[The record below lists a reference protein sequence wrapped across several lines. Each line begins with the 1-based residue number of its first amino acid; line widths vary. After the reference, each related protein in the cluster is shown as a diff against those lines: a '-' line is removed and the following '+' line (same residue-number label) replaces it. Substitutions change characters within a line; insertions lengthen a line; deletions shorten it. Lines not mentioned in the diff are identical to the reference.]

1 MSEAQ
6 QVQGEIQCDDQVVG
20 HVPEALVE
28 TESQHVDDGEASDE
42 TYAISND
49 PVDLGKVA
57 DTDYSKQ
64 CRTVDISQNLFSV
77 SVVAADPEVVEAEA
91 EGQVAVL
98 GEASLDHL
106 SLEQLTHHDVEQP
119 EPVDDQASVGLTAKP
134 AQEQRPAK
142 RKHKNKLPTRN
153 TPVAQNSYKPA
164 QAELKAA
171 SQGSLQQLAERFNN
185 NAEIPSP
192 VDYVVY
198 SSVGYLSAVMTRPH
212 PDQVKAS
219 AEYNAGDATAK
230 RRMLIPTEQHAV
242 DVMVLTSTVFGSFS
256 NCGRPIANNYKDFV
270 SMVRS
275 DREPKAKRLG
285 RISFMRYSA
294 NDTRKFLAAAFVQYN
309 DGSRNPEEATTV
321 NLNALRKSLVKIF
334 ETFRNVRI
342 GIMFFGDDQHK
353 PTHWSEIE
361 SVIESVCR
369 ENKRQVTVFVHS
381 RVLVDSSN
389 LMSHNLKQ
397 SAAKRGFA
405 V

>member
-1 MSEAQ
+1 MSEAH
-6 QVQGEIQCDDQVVG
+6 QVQGEIQCEDQVQG
-20 HVPEALVE
+20 HVPGTQVKPVE
-28 TESQHVDDGEASDE
+28 IQTAFIPAPEPDHAPDE

-49 PVDLGKVA
+49 PVEHYRKTDLTPHMV
-57 DTDYSKQ
+57 
-64 CRTVDISQNLFSV
+64 SV
-77 SVVAADPEVVEAEA
+77 SLIGGTSVDPEIVEAEA
-91 EGQVAVL
+91 EGQLAVL
-98 GEASLDHL
+98 GETQVEV
-106 SLEQLTHHDVEQP
+106 LEDVDSEEVH
-119 EPVDDQASVGLTAKP
+119 EPVDDQAAVGLAVQT
-134 AQEQRPAK
+134 EQRPAK
-142 RKHKNKLPTRN
+142 RKNKNKLTTRN
-153 TPVAQNSYKPA
+153 TPIAQNSYKPA
-164 QAELKAA
+164 GNELKAA
-171 SQGSLQQLAERFNN
+171 SPGSLQQLAERFNN
-185 NAEIPSP
+185 NVDIPSP
-192 VDYVVY
+192 IDYVVY

-212 PDQVKAS
+212 PDMVKAS

-230 RRMLIPTEQHAV
+230 RRMLIQTEQHAV

-270 SMVRS
+270 NMVRS

-285 RISFMRYSA
+285 RISFMRYDA
-294 NDTRKFLAAAFVQYN
+294 QNTRKFLAAAFVQYN
-309 DGSRNPEEATTV
+309 DGSRNPEDATTV

-361 SVIESVCR
+361 SVIEAVCR

-381 RVLVDSSN
+381 RVLVDNSN

>member
-6 QVQGEIQCDDQVVG
+6 QVQGEIQCEDTTVG
-20 HVPEALVE
+20 HVPETVV
-28 TESQHVDDGEASDE
+28 QPVQVQDDEGEASDE

-49 PVDLGKVA
+49 PVN
-57 DTDYSKQ
+57 S
-64 CRTVDISQNLFSV
+64 CRTVDLSNNMFSV
-77 SVVAADPEVVEAEA
+77 SVVDPEIVEAEA
-91 EGQVAVL
+91 EGQLAVL
-98 GEASLDHL
+98 GEAV
-106 SLEQLTHHDVEQP
+106 VEQTEAYKDTEHS
-119 EPVDDQASVGLTAKP
+119 EPVDDQASVGLAVT

-142 RKHKNKLPTRN
+142 RKSKHKLNTRN

-164 QAELKAA
+164 SAELKAA
-171 SQGSLQQLAERFNN
+171 SKGSLQQLAERFNN
-185 NAEIPSP
+185 NVDIPSP
-192 VDYVVY
+192 IDYVVY

-212 PDQVKAS
+212 PDMVRATDEYAAS
-219 AEYNAGDATAK
+219 DATAK

-285 RISFMRYSA
+285 RISFMRYDA
-294 NDTRKFLAAAFVQYN
+294 QNTRKFLAAAFVQYN
-309 DGSRNPEEATTV
+309 DGSRNADEATTV

>member
-6 QVQGEIQCDDQVVG
+6 QVQGEIQCEDTTVG
-20 HVPEALVE
+20 HVPETVV
-28 TESQHVDDGEASDE
+28 QPVQVQDDEGEASDE

-49 PVDLGKVA
+49 PVN
-57 DTDYSKQ
+57 S
-64 CRTVDISQNLFSV
+64 CRTVDLSNNMFSV
-77 SVVAADPEVVEAEA
+77 SVVDPEIVEAEA
-91 EGQVAVL
+91 EGQLAVL
-98 GEASLDHL
+98 GEAV
-106 SLEQLTHHDVEQP
+106 VEQTEAYKDTEHS
-119 EPVDDQASVGLTAKP
+119 EPVDDQASVGLAVT

-142 RKHKNKLPTRN
+142 RKSKHKLNTRN

-164 QAELKAA
+164 SAELKAA
-171 SQGSLQQLAERFNN
+171 SKGSLQQLAERFNN
-185 NAEIPSP
+185 NVDIPSP
-192 VDYVVY
+192 IDYVVY
-198 SSVGYLSAVMTRPH
+198 SSVGYLSAFMTRPH
-212 PDQVKAS
+212 PDMVRATDEYAAS
-219 AEYNAGDATAK
+219 DATAK

-285 RISFMRYSA
+285 RISFMRYDA
-294 NDTRKFLAAAFVQYN
+294 QNTRKFLAAAFVQYN
-309 DGSRNPEEATTV
+309 DGSRNADEATTV